1 VAVALVSVSVAGAIA
16 IAVPSDAGAPTS
28 GAKLAEDAFQPV
40 GPPGVDGRSESRALG
55 AVSDQPIPTE
65 TPTPTPTP
73 TLTAAPT
80 PTPEPATVIRFRPRD
95 GWTDVSRSADVSVRF
110 SVPMDRSVSQ
120 GAFQA
125 TIGDTPIAG
134 QFRWAEGDTVLV
146 LSPSTA
152 LPYGATVVLSVNASA
167 RSADGAPL
175 QAPAQVSFVVVA
187 KPPPPAP
194 KPTPKPSVWQWPLIG
209 PITQRFGE
217 SLTQYGVHQGI
228 DINGETGDK
237 VRAARS
243 GRVIVAGYADECG
256 GLQVRIDHG
265 GDVTSWYRHLSS
277 VSVGVG
283 DRVDVGALI
292 GRVGSTGCST
302 GSHLHFGIRIGSTF
316 VDPLK
321 YLPPR

>member
-1 VAVALVSVSVAGAIA
+1 MALVGVSVAGAIA
-16 IAVPSDAGAPTS
+16 IALPSDARAPTS
-28 GAKLAEDAFQPV
+28 AVEIARDAFLPV
-40 GPPGVDGRSESRALG
+40 GAPGADGRSEGRAFGDLS
-55 AVSDQPIPTE
+55 ATPAPTE
-65 TPTPTPTP
+65 APTPTPTPTP
-73 TLTAAPT
+73 TVAPT

-95 GWTDVSRSADVSVRF
+95 GWTDVSRFADVSVRF
-110 SVPMDRSVSQ
+110 SVPMDRTVSQ
-120 GAFQA
+120 GAFHA
-125 TIGDTPIAG
+125 TIGDAPVVG
-134 QFRWAEGDTVLV
+134 RFRWAEGDTVLV

-152 LPYGATVVLSVNASA
+152 LPYAAGVVLSVDASA
-167 RSADGAPL
+167 RSADGVML
-175 QAPAQVSFVVVA
+175 EAPAQVSFVVES

-194 KPTPKPSVWQWPLIG
+194 KPTSKPSVWQWPLIG

-217 SLTQYGVHQGI
+217 SLTQYGVHQGL

-277 VSVGVG
+277 VSAGVG
-283 DRVDVGALI
+283 DRVDVGAVI
-292 GRVGSTGCST
+292 GRVGSTGCAT
-302 GSHLHFGIRIGSTF
+302 GSHLHFGIRIGTTF

-321 YLPPR
+321 YLPPQ